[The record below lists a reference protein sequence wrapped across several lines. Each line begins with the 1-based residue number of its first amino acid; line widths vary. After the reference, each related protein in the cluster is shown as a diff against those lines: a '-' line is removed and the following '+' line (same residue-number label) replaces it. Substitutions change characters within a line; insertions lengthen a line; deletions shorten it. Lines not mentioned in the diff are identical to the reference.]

1 MTNGFTSLL
10 IDSTATSAT
19 ASAPLNV
26 TNTLIIA
33 SGASLDATA
42 LSGGAHAM
50 LGAESFFGSGT
61 LKGSVTTVSGSKVY
75 GGTDGSY
82 GANQITAGL
91 TMATGSTI
99 NLDVNTSAAAARHSR
114 TRINSRLLWH
124 QSWRGRRGKRSPLRR
139 SWQQVLARTT
149 SRRFYST
156 ADGAGGR

>member
-1 MTNGFTSLL
+1 GGSVTNGFTSLL

-91 TMATGSTI
+91 TMATNSTV
-99 NLDVNTSAAAARHSR
+99 NLDVNTSAAAANDQLIVGGAL
-114 TRINSRLLWH
+114 TLN
-124 QSWRGRRGKRSPLRR
+124 
-139 SWQQVLARTT
+139 
-149 SRRFYST
+149 ST
-156 ADGAGGR
+156 AFRLKFPSCVVYIDTA